1 MACNPKVLVSL
12 YALKII
18 LNWSILRT
26 FRDSRLFA
34 TKCQSWLADLIWMRW
49 LVIGKLFR
57 ILIQIEWK
65 NLWHASRDHLTITT
79 PLGCSAAQ
87 STMEFQRVLWT
98 ISERQGSQSRYHNVL
113 YRAFVMLIHTNIH
126 LVILFDDDHPKI
138 IITYKRTFHS
148 AHPIRPL
155 KQQQQRPV
163 HLSPHKQSTVFHSF
177 STSVEPKAPNESIQ
191 NSHHGGW

>member
-1 MACNPKVLVSL
+1 MPKLTGRSDLNEV
-12 YALKII
+12 AGHWQII
-18 LNWSILRT
+18 SNT
-26 FRDSRLFA
+26 DSNRMKKPLTRIKRPPHHHHPTRL
-34 TKCQSWLADLIWMRW
+34 W
-49 LVIGKLFR
+49 
-57 ILIQIEWK
+57 
-65 NLWHASRDHLTITT
+65 
-79 PLGCSAAQ
+79 SAAQ

-98 ISERQGSQSRYHNVL
+98 ISERQGSQSRCHNVL

-126 LVILFDDDHPKI
+126 LVIFYDDDHPKI